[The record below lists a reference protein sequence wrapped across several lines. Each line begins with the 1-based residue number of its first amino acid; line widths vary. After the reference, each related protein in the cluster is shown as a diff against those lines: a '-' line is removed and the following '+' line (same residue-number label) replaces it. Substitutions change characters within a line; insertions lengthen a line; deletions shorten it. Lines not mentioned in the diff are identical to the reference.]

1 MNAGVIVT
9 TRAIPVASLG
19 RSRVRRRR
27 VRGAHGTL
35 RRDVLGARH
44 PQRAPVPPAAVNDCP
59 DPSQTLVYAISES
72 NALYSVYPPTF
83 ALTRI
88 GTLDCPA
95 ASGASPFSM
104 AVNRQGIADVVFD
117 DGELFRV
124 STATAACTRAPF
136 VPNQDGFL
144 TFGMGFAGDTGGATE
159 TLYISAD
166 TQEGSLAHGLASVDA
181 NLVVHP
187 IGGLSPAVGE
197 THGHRGRTALRIL
210 FAHRQHRTDVHRGDR
225 QIERRDHRRDP
236 LPGVV
241 QGNGWAFAFWG
252 GDFYVFTSPN
262 DGGSTVWRYRTS
274 DGSLTT
280 IATLDDLIVGAG
292 VSTCAP
298 EQ

>member
-1 MNAGVIVT
+1 LETV
-9 TRAIPVASLG
+9 RFSSLLWVAPAFA
-19 RSRVRRRR
+19 V
-27 VRGAHGTL
+27 VAC
-35 RRDVLGARH
+35 GARTELYDDTYSEPGIH
-44 PQRAPVPPAAVNDCP
+44 VTPVPPAGVSDCP
-59 DPSQTLVYAISES
+59 DPSQTLVYAIAES

-83 ALTRI
+83 ALTKI

-95 ASGASPFSM
+95 ASGATPFSM
-104 AVNRQGIADVVFD
+104 AVDRQGIADVVFD

-124 STATAACTRAPF
+124 STATAACTRVPF
-136 VPNQDGFL
+136 VPDQDGFL
-144 TFGMGFAGDTGGATE
+144 TFGMGYSGDADGTTE

-166 TQEGSLAHGLASVDA
+166 TQEGSSAMGLASVDA

-187 IGGLSPAVGE
+187 IGSLSPAVGAELTGTGGGQLFGFYSHTDNMGPTFIGEIDKSTATIVAE
-197 THGHRGRTALRIL
+197 T
-210 FAHRQHRTDVHRGDR
+210 
-225 QIERRDHRRDP
+225 P

-274 DGSLTT
+274 DGSLTK